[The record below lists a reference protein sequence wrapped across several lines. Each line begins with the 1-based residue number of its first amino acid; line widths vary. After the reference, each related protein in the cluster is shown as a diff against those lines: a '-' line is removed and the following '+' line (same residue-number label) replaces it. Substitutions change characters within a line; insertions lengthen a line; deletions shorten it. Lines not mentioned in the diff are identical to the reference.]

1 MTKIIFTS
9 DMFSIQVK
17 ASSIVRAPDI
27 TKPSHPGD
35 LGSRICPLLYIH
47 IYLWFCETRLLEFAA
62 YYTRSVDGLMD
73 IDLGPNPG
81 LRGAVWKHE
90 EVVR

>member
-1 MTKIIFTS
+1 
-9 DMFSIQVK
+9 
-17 ASSIVRAPDI
+17 
-27 TKPSHPGD
+27 
-35 LGSRICPLLYIH
+35 LY
-47 IYLWFCETRLLEFAA
+47 ETNLLEFAA

-90 EVVR
+90 EAVTQKGTCKQRKKQKKIR